1 MQLGKMHDAHTP
13 GVSQSSGHQE
23 GNDDDKRRKRRLRK
37 RKRRR
42 MHGDQ
47 AIHRFGEVFG
57 EDNDVHGS
65 VRVRELTRSR
75 CSRVSNEVD
84 V

>member
-13 GVSQSSGHQE
+13 GCPNHLVIKKETMTIKG
-23 GNDDDKRRKRRLRK
+23 RKRRLRK

-42 MHGDQ
+42 MHG
-47 AIHRFGEVFG
+47 IKPSIVSEVFG